1 MKNEEVVKVAQL
13 RQHVLEFYNSL
24 EEPQIPTSV
33 MSTKDSAILCEQVIS
48 SLDELMQDYV
58 TFEKKD

>member
-24 EEPQIPTSV
+24 EEPQIATSV

-48 SLDELMQDYV
+48 SLDELMRDYV